1 MALWK
6 VTPVWKKSVVETQ
19 IWVKEGV
26 AGYISHE
33 IGWRGGEFFIESEE
47 EPDIDDDT
55 NLLELSDD
63 WSTDDGN
70 WEETSYDLAEES
82 IEDETRE
89 FLEENS
95 VFDLEE
101 QGWTMEE
108 CSIVIQGGMNIE
120 KVID

>member
-19 IWVKEGV
+19 TWINEEIT
-26 AGYISHE
+26 GYIDHE
-33 IGWRGGEFFIESEE
+33 IGWRTGEFFIESDE
-47 EPDIDDDT
+47 EPEIDDDT

-70 WEETSYDLAEES
+70 WETTSYDLAEES
-82 IEDETRE
+82 YEEETRE

-95 VFDLEE
+95 IYDLEDR
-101 QGWTMEE
+101 GWSMKDCT
-108 CSIVIQGGMNIE
+108 IVIQGGVNIE
-120 KVID
+120 KVAE

>member
-6 VTPVWKKSVVETQ
+6 ITPVWKKSVVETQ

-82 IEDETRE
+82 IEEETRE

-120 KVID
+120 KVIE

>member
-6 VTPVWKKSVVETQ
+6 ITPVWKKSVVETQ
-19 IWVKEGV
+19 IWVKDGV
-26 AGYISHE
+26 AGYVEHE
-33 IGWRGGEFFIESEE
+33 IGWRTGEFFIESEE

-82 IEDETRE
+82 IEEETRE

-95 VFDLEE
+95 IFDLEE
-101 QGWTMEE
+101 QGWTMKE

-120 KVID
+120 KVIE

>member
-6 VTPVWKKSVVETQ
+6 VTPVWKKSVIETQ
-19 IWVKEGV
+19 TWVKDGV
-26 AGYISHE
+26 AGYIEHE
-33 IGWRGGEFFIESEE
+33 IGWRTGEFFIESEE

-82 IEDETRE
+82 IEEETRE

-101 QGWTMEE
+101 QGWAMEE

-120 KVID
+120 KVIE

>member
-6 VTPVWKKSVVETQ
+6 VTPVWKKSVIETQ
-19 IWVKEGV
+19 TWINEEI
-26 AGYISHE
+26 AGYIDHE
-33 IGWRGGEFFIESEE
+33 IGWRTGEFFIESDE
-47 EPDIDDDT
+47 EPVIDDDT

-82 IEDETRE
+82 YEEETRE

-95 VFDLEE
+95 IFDLEE
-101 QGWTMEE
+101 RGWSMKDCT
-108 CSIVIQGGMNIE
+108 IVIQGGVNIE
-120 KVID
+120 KVVK